1 MKCDFKYLTLISV
14 SACAILTIFISHQIQ
29 PRASAPAPELKAIQ
43 RAIENTPVPKLDL
56 SPIKAEVSAL
66 ATLIK
71 QMQNED
77 KTSLNTLL
85 SNTKTELQSKLDAIH
100 NTIISLEEKQHPVK
114 VLPETALPFKVISID
129 SLQHISVAT
138 ASYDFKTTTLEK
150 GDALAG
156 WKVLDVD
163 FATQTM
169 EFENEDAAHVKVRLN
184 GQAGA
189 EHA

>member
-1 MKCDFKYLTLISV
+1 MS
-14 SACAILTIFISHQIQ
+14 Q
-29 PRASAPAPELKAIQ
+29 RASSPTPELKAIQ
-43 RAIENTPVPKLDL
+43 HAIENTPIPKLDL

-77 KTSLNTLL
+77 EASLNTLL
-85 SNTKTELQSKLDAIH
+85 SNTKTELKSKLDAIH
-100 NTIISLEEKQHPVK
+100 NTIIALEEKQHPIK
-114 VLPETALPFKVISID
+114 TLPETALPFKIISID

-138 ASYDFKTTTLEK
+138 AAYDFKTTALEK
-150 GDALAG
+150 GDMLAG

-163 FATQTM
+163 FSTQSM
-169 EFENEDAAHVKVRLN
+169 EFENEDEAHVKVRLRDQT
-184 GQAGA
+184 GE

>member
-1 MKCDFKYLTLISV
+1 MKFDFKYFPLIFV
-14 SACAILTIFISHQIQ
+14 NAAAILAIVISHQMPQ
-29 PRASAPAPELKAIQ
+29 RPSTPAPELKAIQ
-43 RAIENTPVPKLDL
+43 HAIENTPVPTLDL

-77 KTSLNTLL
+77 EASLNTLL

-114 VLPETALPFKVISID
+114 ILSETALPFKVISID

-138 ASYDFKTTTLEK
+138 ASYDFKTTALEK
-150 GDALAG
+150 GDTLAG

-163 FATQTM
+163 FATQSL
-169 EFENEDAAHVKVRLN
+169 EFENEDEAHVKVRLA
-184 GQAGA
+184 GQTGA